1 MGYCGLGLTK
11 GNGAV
16 VTRVA
21 REPQLGVC
29 KWHSVG
35 LNPVCRAET
44 ISLSVRRL
52 HHILKAAYVLRGI
65 TCSIS

>member
-21 REPQLGVC
+21 REPQLQMALR
-29 KWHSVG
+29 WPY
-35 LNPVCRAET
+35 PVCRAET